1 MRKIAEKLA
10 GQAAVAQVDTEKN
23 PSLGSRFGVK
33 GIPVIMLLLKGKVI
47 DQLSG
52 ANSVEAVMSWFQDHH

>member
-1 MRKIAEKLA
+1 VRKVAEKLA
-10 GQAAVAQVDTEKN
+10 GQAAVAQVNTDEN

-52 ANSVEAVMSWFQDHH
+52 ANSVEAVMSRFQHQH